1 MKSMKIIQYPK
12 KQEWDALLKRPDQDQ
27 GEIRNS
33 VTQILD
39 DVQKNGDSALLK
51 YTKALDG
58 VQLDQFRVT
67 REEIDSAA
75 KKLDDKLKE
84 SIKLAADN
92 IDKFHRAQK
101 GEETSVEIMPGL
113 HCWQKPIP
121 IDAIGIYVPGG
132 SAPLFSSVL
141 MMAVPARVAGCNNI
155 ILTTPPDKE
164 GGVHPAILYAARQ
177 SGVDEIYKVGG
188 AQAVAA
194 MAYGTES
201 IPRVNKI
208 FGPGNRFVTLAKQLI
223 SMEGVAIDMPAGPS
237 EVLVVADDQVPAP
250 FIAADLLSQAEHG
263 ADSQVILLSTS
274 EKLLEDTRK
283 EIDKM
288 LKDLPR
294 KDIAEKA
301 LENSRLILLGDMD
314 EIMDM
319 VNFYAPEHLILAAE
333 NASDLAQQVRNSGS
347 VFIGNYTPE
356 SLGDYTSGTNHVLPT
371 NGYAVSHSGVNLD
384 SFVKKITFQ
393 KASREGLE
401 KIGESTMRMAQAEGL
416 EAHNKAVQV
425 RLEYKKR

>member
-1 MKSMKIIQYPK
+1 
-12 KQEWDALLKRPDQDQ
+12 
-27 GEIRNS
+27 
-33 VTQILD
+33 
-39 DVQKNGDSALLK
+39 
-51 YTKALDG
+51 LDG
-58 VQLDQFRVT
+58 VQLEQFRVT
-67 REEIDSAA
+67 RKEIDAA
-75 KKLDDKLKE
+75 DEKLDDKLKE

-113 HCWQKPIP
+113 QCWQKPIP

>member
-1 MKSMKIIQYPK
+1 MKIIQYPK

-58 VQLDQFRVT
+58 VQLEQFRVR

-75 KKLDDKLKE
+75 EKLDDKLKE

-101 GEETSVEIMPGL
+101 SEETSVEIMPGL
-113 HCWQKPIP
+113 HCWQKPVP

-141 MMAVPARVAGCNNI
+141 MMAVPARVAGCSNI

-263 ADSQVILLSTS
+263 ADSQVVLLSTS

-401 KIGESTMRMAQAEGL
+401 KIGESTMLMAQAEGL

-425 RLEYKKR
+425 RLEYKKS

>member
-1 MKSMKIIQYPK
+1 MKIIQYPK

-58 VQLDQFRVT
+58 VQLEKFRVT

-75 KKLDDKLKE
+75 EKLDDKLKE
-84 SIKLAADN
+84 AIKLAADN

-113 HCWQKPIP
+113 HCWQKPVP

-208 FGPGNRFVTLAKQLI
+208 FGPGNRFVTLAKQLV

-237 EVLVVADDQVPAP
+237 EVLVVADDQVPAS

-263 ADSQVILLSTS
+263 ADSQVVLLSTS

-283 EIDKM
+283 EIDK
-288 LKDLPR
+288 LLEDLPR

-319 VNFYAPEHLILAAE
+319 VNYYAPEHLILATE

-425 RLEYKKR
+425 RLEYKNR

>member
-1 MKSMKIIQYPK
+1 MKIIQYPK
-12 KQEWDALLKRPDQDQ
+12 RADWDALLSRPDQDH
-27 GEIRNS
+27 GEILNS
-33 VTQILD
+33 VNQILE
-39 DVQKNGDSALLK
+39 DVKKNGDAALQK

-58 VQLDQFRVT
+58 VQLDHIKVT
-67 REEIDSAA
+67 NDEIDAA
-75 KKLDDKLKE
+75 ADKLDDALKE
-84 SIKLAADN
+84 AIQMAAAN
-92 IDKFHRAQK
+92 IEKFHTAQR
-101 GEETSVEIMPGL
+101 GEETSVEVIPGL
-113 HCWQKPIP
+113 NCWQKPVP
-121 IDAIGIYVPGG
+121 IDSIGIYVPGG
-132 SAPLFSSVL
+132 SAPLLSSVL

-177 SGVDEIYKVGG
+177 SGVDNIYKVGG

-208 FGPGNRFVTLAKQLI
+208 FGPGNRFVTLAKQLV
-223 SMEGVAIDMPAGPS
+223 SMEGVAIDLPAGPS
-237 EVLVVADDQVPAP
+237 EVLVVADEQVPAR

-263 ADSQVILLSTS
+263 SDSQVLLLSTS
-274 EKLLEDTRK
+274 KELLENTRQ

-301 LENSRLILLGDMD
+301 LEHSRLILLSDMT
-314 EIMDM
+314 EIMEM
-319 VNFYAPEHLILAAE
+319 VNFYAPEHLILATE
-333 NASDLAQQVRNSGS
+333 NATELSRKVRNSGS

-371 NGYAVSHSGVNLD
+371 NGYAMSHSGVNLD
-384 SFVKKITFQ
+384 AFVKKITFQ
-393 KASREGLE
+393 MASRESLGN
-401 KIGESTMRMAQAEGL
+401 IGESTMIMARAEGL
-416 EAHNKAVQV
+416 EAHSKAVQV
-425 RLEYKKR
+425 RLENKSR